1 MDKAA
6 VFPRRRTEFGEHTG
20 GNTANTPLGID
31 LSSAVEI
38 DGKKDREKILQAVKT
53 VRNFESSK
61 YFSENKIIY
70 K

>member
-6 VFPRRRTEFGEHTG
+6 VFPRRRTESGEHTG
-20 GNTANTPLGID
+20 GNTANTPWGID
-31 LSSAVEI
+31 LSSAVET
-38 DGKKDREKILQAVKT
+38 DGKKDCGKILQTVKT

-61 YFSENKIIY
+61 HFLENKRVY